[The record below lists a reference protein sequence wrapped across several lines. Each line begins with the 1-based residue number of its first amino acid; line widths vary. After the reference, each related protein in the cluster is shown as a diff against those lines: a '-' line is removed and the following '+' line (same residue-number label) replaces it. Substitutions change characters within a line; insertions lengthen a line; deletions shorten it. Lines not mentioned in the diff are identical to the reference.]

1 MDKMQQ
7 VARDAITILLLLGEH
22 DEKIKGYAEALL
34 NRFEVIK
41 YE

>member
-1 MDKMQQ
+1 MDSIHK
-7 VARDAITILLLLGEH
+7 VAQDAITILLHLGKNDKE
-22 DEKIKGYAEALL
+22 IKGYAEALL